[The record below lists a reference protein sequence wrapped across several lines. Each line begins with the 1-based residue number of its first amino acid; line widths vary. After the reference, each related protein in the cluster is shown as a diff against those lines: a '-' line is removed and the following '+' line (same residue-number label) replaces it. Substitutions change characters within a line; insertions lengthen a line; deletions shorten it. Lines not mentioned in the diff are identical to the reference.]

1 MSVMIRD
8 DIKAKLLQLNGITEA
23 IVNIVWEPPWTPD
36 KMSEDAK
43 KALGFG

>member
-1 MSVMIRD
+1 MIRD
-8 DIKAKLLQLNGITEA
+8 NIREKLLTLDGIAEA
-23 IVNIVWEPPWTPD
+23 VVNIVWEPAWTPD